1 MCVLLSTFAMRER
14 GEVVCIDGFWP
25 DGCVGVRVVLPWSF
39 VPSYGKGW
47 DLVERVDGSLFVCNV
62 LAYGAVVFVS
72 MNCLTCG
79 DSVVAATV
87 LSLPPLLWPTWEPSL
102 GKL

>member
-14 GEVVCIDGFWP
+14 GEVICIAGFWP

-47 DLVERVDGSLFVCNV
+47 DWFERVDGSFSFAMSWGMV
-62 LAYGAVVFVS
+62 L
-72 MNCLTCG
+72 
-79 DSVVAATV
+79 
-87 LSLPPLLWPTWEPSL
+87 
-102 GKL
+102 